1 MEKGRISGSPALAVG
16 IDLGGTNVRAALI
29 DEDGNVLARNREETP
44 KDAMPLQ
51 ETIIR
56 MVKEI
61 SGGRAQAVVLA
72 AAGLVDPRTRRI
84 LRSPNLEA
92 IVDLPVVEALAQA
105 LSIPVG
111 LVNDAAAAAVG
122 EKWKGAGQPFDNF
135 VLLTLGTGI
144 GGGVIH
150 KGRLLDI
157 AAELGHMSINAE
169 GPACQCGRRGCLESY
184 ASATAIVD
192 RAVKELMSGRESLAR
207 TCCDGN
213 YYKVTAEIVF
223 RTAMEGDMLCREII
237 KDAALHLG
245 TGVANLVNIFS
256 PEAVIFSGGLL
267 GAWQFIQPELQGRV
281 ARLAFKPLDRNLKLL
296 TSTLGDDAGVLG
308 AACLGFDLLAPQNP
322 AVPSSPSAEQ
332 APSGSVPTA

>member
-1 MEKGRISGSPALAVG
+1 MVG

-29 DEDGNVLARNREETP
+29 DEAGHILARNREETP
-44 KDAMPLQ
+44 REAALLQ
-51 ETIIR
+51 ETIVR
-56 MVKEI
+56 MVAEI
-61 SGGRAQAVVLA
+61 SEGRAQAVVLA

-92 IVDLPVVEALAQA
+92 IVDLPVVEALTQK

-111 LVNDAAAAAVG
+111 LVNDAAAAALG
-122 EKWKGAGQPFDNF
+122 EKWKGAGQPFNDF

-144 GGGVIH
+144 GGGVVH

-192 RAVKELMSGRESLAR
+192 RAVKELVSGRDSLAR
-207 TCCDGN
+207 ACCDGN
-213 YYKVTAEIVF
+213 YYKVTAEIIF
-223 RTAMEGDMLCREII
+223 KTAMEGDLLCREII
-237 KDAALHLG
+237 KDAAFHLG
-245 TGVANLVNIFS
+245 SGVANLVNIFS

-267 GAWQFIQPELQGRV
+267 GAWQFIKPEVQTRV
-281 ARLAFKPLDRNLKLL
+281 TRLAFKPLDRDLKLL
-296 TSTLGDDAGVLG
+296 PSTLGDDAGVLG
-308 AACLGFDLLAPQNP
+308 AARLALDLMAEGNP
-322 AVPSSPSAEQ
+322 APSSADPGIARPLQSH
-332 APSGSVPTA
+332 